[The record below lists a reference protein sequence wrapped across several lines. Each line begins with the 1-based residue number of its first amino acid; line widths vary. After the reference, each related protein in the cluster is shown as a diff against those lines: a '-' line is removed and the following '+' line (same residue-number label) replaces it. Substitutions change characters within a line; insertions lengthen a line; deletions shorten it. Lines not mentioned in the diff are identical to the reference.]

1 MLEREVTIINRQGMH
16 ARPAMQMVEIASR
29 FASKIKIRKGHLVV
43 DAKSIMQVMTLEAV
57 QGTVLLLQ
65 AEGEDAGQ
73 ALEALAQ
80 VVAEKFHED

>member
-16 ARPAMQMVEIASR
+16 ALPAMQIVEISNR
-29 FASKIKIRKGHLVV
+29 FASKIRICKGAMVV

-57 QGTVLLLQ
+57 QGTVLVFK
-65 AEGEDAGQ
+65 AEGEDADR

-80 VVAEKFHED
+80 VVADKFQED